1 MKSGTVMDMR
11 REATRCGCYSGWVG
25 GLVVESRVAQ
35 SPPAW
40 WRGSMRPACC
50 SCLAMVLVVAAP
62 TMEVEDQDDEIGGN
76 ITGKCHSRDG
86 GL

>member
-1 MKSGTVMDMR
+1 MAV
-11 REATRCGCYSGWVG
+11 AVG
-25 GLVVESRVAQ
+25 GRVDVVSLIAQ

-62 TMEVEDQDDEIGGN
+62 TMEVEDQDDELGVN
-76 ITGKCHSRDG
+76 ITGKSISREG
-86 GL
+86 CGRF